1 MAKCKECRFYESK
14 RCSEMNRSQSPSS
27 IACHRFSQYST
38 RNPNELKK
46 CKDCRFY
53 AGSRCS
59 EHNRR
64 QSPTNPVCTAGSI
77 CK

>member
-1 MAKCKECRFYESK
+1 MAKCKECRFYDS
-14 RCSEMNRSQSPSS
+14 RMCTEMNITQSPTSA
-27 IACHRFSQYST
+27 ACHRFSLYST

-59 EHNRR
+59 EHNMP
-64 QSPTNPVCTAGSI
+64 QSPTSTVCFAGSI

>member
-1 MAKCKECRFYESK
+1 MAKCKECRFYDS
-14 RCSEMNRSQSPSS
+14 RMCTEMNITQSPTSA
-27 IACHRFSQYST
+27 ACHRFSLYST

-53 AGSRCS
+53 GGERC
-59 EHNRR
+59 NVYNIP
-64 QSPTNPVCTAGSI
+64 QSSNSAACSYGSI